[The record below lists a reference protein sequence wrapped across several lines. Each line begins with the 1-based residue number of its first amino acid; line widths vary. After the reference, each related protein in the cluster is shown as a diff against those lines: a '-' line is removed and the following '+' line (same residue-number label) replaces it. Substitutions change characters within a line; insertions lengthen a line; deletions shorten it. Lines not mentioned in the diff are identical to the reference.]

1 MGGCRRWR
9 WWQRRSWARG
19 LVRSRC
25 SYSGRGGPCPVWWS
39 NRWGSSQRT
48 CDNWEHEQDDQG
60 KENLCKKEKTHSELS
75 AAGSPMPSPRSQQR
89 ATKYLSHSRSLG
101 SSGSK
106 SSSSSCKSIM
116 PSALPGYSM
125 LASSHSS
132 PSSWSKN
139 SSSFALIIVE
149 FICGGGEKL
158 ALAEKAI

>member
-1 MGGCRRWR
+1 
-9 WWQRRSWARG
+9 
-19 LVRSRC
+19 
-25 SYSGRGGPCPVWWS
+25 
-39 NRWGSSQRT
+39 
-48 CDNWEHEQDDQG
+48 
-60 KENLCKKEKTHSELS
+60 
-75 AAGSPMPSPRSQQR
+75 MPSPRSQQR

-106 SSSSSCKSIM
+106 SSSSSCRSIV

-158 ALAEKAI
+158 ALAEKRYNKRILIKMIFTFPCLDRQQIQRQSLNQKLKEQQLLERTRQKQSRESEGCCRRPLRNPS